1 MAELNSR
8 DDVLTLCQKATPDTL
23 EATVRESLQAFVEL
37 GLVNRTD
44 LSEVFIILSETAK
57 AAAPVL
63 IKAIYPAVVEL
74 SLNEVEQAEVFASLK
89 SATGATIT
97 ALKKDFSTYL
107 RANDLIA
114 EPESTATVLVKL
126 ALENGLKLWHDPE
139 GNPWAT
145 LRVNGHVEHHRLKTK
160 AIRRYLAHVYYE
172 QNKGAPN
179 SQAVQ
184 DALMTL
190 EAKAVFDG
198 PEHDTYTRLAEVD
211 GVIYLDLA
219 NDRWE
224 VVKLSGDGWAVVD
237 ADAVPVR
244 FRRPRGML
252 PLPTPKPGGSLLTL
266 ADLLNVK
273 PDSRDLKLIVAWLLQ
288 GLRGTGPYPVLVL
301 TGGQGSGKSTAAKM
315 LRALLD
321 PNVSPLRSLSRD
333 ERDLF
338 IAAVNGWAL
347 AFDNISGL
355 SQWTSDALCKLSTG
369 GGLSTRELFSDDD
382 ETLLDALRPVV
393 LNGITDFVDKQDLV
407 SRALQVHL
415 PAIPEANRK
424 PEAAIWK
431 QFDDAHPSIM
441 GALLDIV
448 VQGLQRLPTTT
459 LETLPRLADFALWAT
474 ACETPLGWPPGAF
487 TKAYQGAQDDLI
499 RDALDAEPVAVA
511 LLKLPQYGDGLT
523 TEWTLT
529 ASELLELLNEV
540 EGHKD
545 RRPPKGW
552 PGAAHILSGTLKRI
566 APALLEQGLE
576 VTQGNRDDKKGSKKW
591 VIRTYKQDKR
601 QKRQKD
607 ITEAENSVLDSTK
620 SSDAVTDASLSS
632 DASSVRDPKQ
642 ASEKKMR
649 EAQQNTLTDAS
660 DASEPLPSTAL
671 EIKELRRRFT
681 AGELAGVSLKI
692 PGGNIPDLQKGLEGY
707 FSKKHLSDT
716 ERHDLL
722 DIARAVVGK
731 DLFGGNP

>member
-1 MAELNSR
+1 VAELNSL
-8 DDVLTLCQKATPDTL
+8 DDVLTLCDRATPKTL
-23 EATVRESLQAFVEL
+23 EATVQESLQAFVEL
-37 GLVNRTD
+37 GLVNRHD
-44 LSEVFIILSETAK
+44 LGRVFITLTETAR
-57 AAAPVL
+57 AAAPGL
-63 IKAIYPAVVEL
+63 SKAVFPVVTEL
-74 SLNEVEQAEVFASLK
+74 GLTETETAEIWAALK
-89 SATGATIT
+89 TATGATVN

-107 RANDLIA
+107 RVNDLVA
-114 EPESTATVLVKL
+114 EQPSTATVLVKL
-126 ALENGLKLWHDPE
+126 ALESGLEMWHDPE

-145 LRVNGHVEHHRLKTK
+145 LRTADHIEHHRLRNK
-160 AIRRYLAHVYYE
+160 AIRRYLAHLYYGE
-172 QNKGAPN
+172 HKSAPN

-198 PEHDTYTRLAEVD
+198 PEHPTYTRLAEVD
-211 GVIYLDLA
+211 GVVYIDLA

-224 VVKLSGDGWAVVD
+224 VVRVTPDGWTVVD

-252 PLPTPKPGGSLLTL
+252 PLPIPRTAGSLEPL
-266 ADLLNVK
+266 AELLNVSAE
-273 PDSRDLKLIVAWLLQ
+273 SRDLKLIIAWLLQ

-415 PAIPEANRK
+415 PAIPEENRK

-431 QFDDAHPSIM
+431 KFDDAQPGIL
-441 GALLDIV
+441 GALLDVV

-474 ACETPLGWPPGAF
+474 ACEKPLGWQPGAF
-487 TKAYQGAQDDLI
+487 TVAYQGAQDDLI

-511 LLKLPQYGDGLT
+511 LLKLPDHGDGLT
-523 TEWTLT
+523 VEWTLT
-529 ASELLELLNEV
+529 ASELLELLNQV

-545 RRPPKGW
+545 KRPPKGW
-552 PGAAHILSGTLKRI
+552 PGAAHVLSGTLKRI
-566 APALLEQGLE
+566 APALLEQGFE
-576 VTQGNRDDKKGSKKW
+576 VTQANRDDAKGSKKW
-591 VIRTYKQDKR
+591 HIQIVRENKR
-601 QKRQKD
+601 QKRQRDSEK
-607 ITEAENSVLDSTK
+607 AENTVPDGAK
-620 SSDAVTDASLSS
+620 ASDASTDASHST
-632 DASSVRDPKQ
+632 DASSVRDPNQ
-642 ASEKKMR
+642 ASERKAR
-649 EAQQNTLTDAS
+649 ARRQTDAS
-660 DASEPLPSTAL
+660 DASDASKPITSNETPAAKWTE
-671 EIKELRRRFT
+671 EI
-681 AGELAGVSLKI
+681 
-692 PGGNIPDLQKGLEGY
+692 
-707 FSKKHLSDT
+707 
-716 ERHDLL
+716 
-722 DIARAVVGK
+722 
-731 DLFGGNP
+731 

>member
-1 MAELNSR
+1 MAELNSL
-8 DDVLTLCQKATPDTL
+8 DNVLTLCQKATPENL
-23 EATVRESLQAFVEL
+23 ETTIRESLQTFVEL
-37 GLVNRTD
+37 GLIHRD
-44 LSEVFIILSETAK
+44 PLSQVFTMLKEHAK

-74 SLNEVEQAEVFASLK
+74 SLNEVETSEVFASLK
-89 SATGATIT
+89 MATGATLT

-107 RANDLIA
+107 RVNDLVA
-114 EPESTATVLVKL
+114 EQESTATVLVKL
-126 ALENGLKLWHDPE
+126 ALEKGLEMWHDPE

-145 LRVNGHVEHHRLKTK
+145 LRTDDHIEHHRLKTK
-160 AIRRYLAHVYYE
+160 AIRRYLAHLYYE
-172 QNKGAPN
+172 EKQSAPN

-198 PEHDTYTRLAEVD
+198 PEHEVYTRLAEVD

-219 NDRWE
+219 NERWE
-224 VVKLSGDGWAVVD
+224 VIKLSPEGWAVVD

-252 PLPTPKPGGSLLTL
+252 PLPTPQPGGSLLTL
-266 ADLLNVK
+266 AELLNVEK
-273 PDSRDLKLIVAWLLQ
+273 DSRDLKLIIAWLLQ

-415 PAIPEANRK
+415 PAIPKTNRK
-424 PEAAIWK
+424 PEAAIRK
-431 QFDDAHPSIM
+431 RFDEAQPDIL
-441 GALLDIV
+441 GGLLDV
-448 VQGLQRLPTTT
+448 AVQGLQRLPTTK

-474 ACETPLGWPPGAF
+474 ACEQPLGWPTGSF
-487 TKAYQGAQDDLI
+487 TVAYQGAQDALI

-511 LLKLPQYGDGLT
+511 LLKLPEQGDGLAVKW
-523 TEWTLT
+523 ELT
-529 ASELLELLNEV
+529 ATELLDKLNAV

-545 RRPPKGW
+545 KRPPKGW

-576 VTQGNRDDKKGSKKW
+576 VTQPNRSDSKGSKKW
-591 VIRTYKQDKR
+591 LIRITEEYKR

-607 ITEAENSVLDSTK
+607 LDEAENDVLDGTK
-620 SSDAVTDASLSS
+620 ASDAVTDASQSS
-632 DASSVRDPKQ
+632 DASSVSNPNQ
-642 ASEKKMR
+642 ASEEKHR
-649 EAQQNTLTDAS
+649 ARQQNTFTDAS
-660 DASEPLPSTAL
+660 DASKPIPSGSS
-671 EIKELRRRFT
+671 EKEKVEWE
-681 AGELAGVSLKI
+681 EL
-692 PGGNIPDLQKGLEGY
+692 
-707 FSKKHLSDT
+707 
-716 ERHDLL
+716 
-722 DIARAVVGK
+722 
-731 DLFGGNP
+731 